1 MISQI
6 TERRSIRKY
15 KNQDVSREV
24 ILDIL
29 EAARLSPSGHN
40 KQPWKFIVLTG
51 SKKEAFLDAM
61 ARGLEREKGENKY
74 LKDTTRGFPFATHT
88 IRILRAA
95 PVIIAVVL
103 TAGKEIEAEKTIDD
117 RFVELFDTVS
127 IGAAVENLI
136 LEAQSQGLGT
146 LWAGAYCYAYPEVKE
161 FFNQNATIASIVAV
175 GYPDENPAP
184 RPRKSIEEI
193 VEFWD

>member
-1 MISQI
+1 MIKQI

-15 KNQDVSREV
+15 KNQEV
-24 ILDIL
+24 PQKVLLQIL
-29 EAARLSPSGHN
+29 EAARLAPSGHN

-51 SKKEAFLDAM
+51 NKKEELLDAM

-74 LKDTTRGFPFATHT
+74 LKETTKGFPFATHT
-88 IRILRAA
+88 IRVLRTA

-127 IGAAVENLI
+127 IGAAIENLL
-136 LEAQSQGLGT
+136 LEAHNQGLGT

-161 FFNQNATIASIVAV
+161 FFNQNATIVSLVAV
-175 GYPDENPAP
+175 GYPDETPNP
-184 RPRKSIEEI
+184 RPRKSLEEI
-193 VEFWD
+193 VEFWE